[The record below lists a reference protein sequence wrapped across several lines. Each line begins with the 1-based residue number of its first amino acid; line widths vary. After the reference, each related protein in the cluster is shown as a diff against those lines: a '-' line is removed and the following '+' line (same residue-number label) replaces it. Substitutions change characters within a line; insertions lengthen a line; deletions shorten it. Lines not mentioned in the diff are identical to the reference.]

1 MIKTITILIFF
12 LGKISKGVSVIQAP
26 NMGLFCLLL
35 IIIFTWAINKKNSKH
50 FRWAICPFFVSR
62 VRPHLI
68 FCGETRLAKFE
79 QKLTEMLRPAVEEV
93 GKELLGVEFISAG
106 NNSVL
111 RLFIDHENGIEV
123 DDCAEVSRQVGA
135 ILDVE
140 DPISSEYNLEVSSP
154 GLDRPLFDLSQF
166 EAVIGETINVK
177 VSMPLNGRRKFKGK
191 LDAIE
196 NDTLIVIVDG
206 QDYELVFSNIDKAN
220 LVYNFNK

>member
-1 MIKTITILIFF
+1 M
-12 LGKISKGVSVIQAP
+12 
-26 NMGLFCLLL
+26 
-35 IIIFTWAINKKNSKH
+35 
-50 FRWAICPFFVSR
+50 
-62 VRPHLI
+62 
-68 FCGETRLAKFE
+68 AKFE

-93 GKELLGVEFISAG
+93 GKELLGVEYISAG
-106 NNSVL
+106 NKSVL

-154 GLDRPLFDLSQF
+154 GLDKPLFDLSQF
-166 EAVIGETINVK
+166 QAVIGETINVK

-191 LDAIE
+191 LEAIE
-196 NDTLIVIVDG
+196 NDTLIVVVDG